1 MPQQDPALQR
11 VEDQLVEISKEVQG
25 LARSKYTSKDIQH
38 LQNKLH
44 HIDEKYREGII
55 DDRDKSNLD
64 DDPYEHQ
71 GQAQIADALDKI
83 HTTLSSMLQNC
94 E

>member
-1 MPQQDPALQR
+1 M
-11 VEDQLVEISKEVQG
+11 VEISKEVQS

-55 DDRDKSNLD
+55 DDRDKSNLE

-71 GQAQIADALDKI
+71 GQAQIADVSWTSPTFNNP
-83 HTTLSSMLQNC
+83 HTQLCSTRRSIRSTPL
-94 E
+94 